1 MSAPSTSL
9 LTGRMSTSRSG
20 TSRRY
25 PQGGYLSKYFV
36 LENLFQSAISWY
48 MNFKVSRPITGFP
61 LDPGCHREEGS
72 GLQSLYDYFCYFSG
86 WSACSEHY
94 FSRCSAVQW
103 IQWIKHVSVS
113 FHKLVGPVCSW
124 VGEVQTRSK
133 RTKVLKYFQG
143 FLAIKNI
150 CLLEFSRPDLRQ
162 YVTLQEEICP
172 GYKLVQL
179 LFLRANLWSF
189 AHIKPRICCQQ
200 LNTTAQQAAGLNKGW
215 GQQDL
220 KLQFSKSLGMCRLL
234 GSPKLWTSFERG
246 EIWEHY
252 TAPCTQL
259 TKMSG
264 VEVSFSAPTYVPWA

>member
-1 MSAPSTSL
+1 MQWT
-9 LTGRMSTSRSG
+9 
-20 TSRRY
+20 
-25 PQGGYLSKYFV
+25 
-36 LENLFQSAISWY
+36 LFFQVFCSSMDTMDKACKCKFSQISW
-48 MNFKVSRPITGFP
+48 P
-61 LDPGCHREEGS
+61 
-72 GLQSLYDYFCYFSG
+72 SLFLG
-86 WSACSEHY
+86 GG
-94 FSRCSAVQW
+94 
-103 IQWIKHVSVS
+103 
-113 FHKLVGPVCSW
+113 GP
-124 VGEVQTRSK
+124 
-133 RTKVLKYFQG
+133 
-143 FLAIKNI
+143 NI
-150 CLLEFSRPDLRQ
+150 CLLGFSRPDLRQ

-246 EIWEHY
+246 EIWEHC

>member
-1 MSAPSTSL
+1 MTNNWVSSWPWL
-9 LTGRMSTSRSG
+9 
-20 TSRRY
+20 
-25 PQGGYLSKYFV
+25 PQGGRFRFAKFIWLFLLLFWMIRMQWTLFFQVFCSSMDTMDKACKCKFKQRRLAQFV
-36 LENLFQSAISWY
+36 L
-48 MNFKVSRPITGFP
+48 
-61 LDPGCHREEGS
+61 
-72 GLQSLYDYFCYFSG
+72 G
-86 WSACSEHY
+86 W
-94 FSRCSAVQW
+94 
-103 IQWIKHVSVS
+103 
-113 FHKLVGPVCSW
+113 G
-124 VGEVQTRSK
+124 RSK
-133 RTKVLKYFQG
+133 RGPNELKS
-143 FLAIKNI
+143 LNI
-150 CLLEFSRPDLRQ
+150 SKDFWQLKTF
-162 YVTLQEEICP
+162 V
-172 GYKLVQL
+172 L

-189 AHIKPRICCQQ
+189 VHIKPRICCQQ